1 MNNFKDYYDFFALI
15 SREFLKKHKVYK
27 YRTKKVEEMDD
38 EQVISACHWYYE
50 ENNLAE
56 EFHNYCNREWNEH
69 MVRKYLGKTIH
80 VTVDRPLGSHHPEH
94 KNLVYPVNYGYFE
107 GLSAPDGEWQDVY
120 ILCVYEAVNSFEGK
134 VIAVIHR
141 LDDIED
147 KWVVCPDEY
156 SFTKEEVFEATE
168 FQEKYYKI
176 EILM

>member
-1 MNNFKDYYDFFALI
+1 MKDFKDYYEFTVYI
-15 SREFLKKHKVYK
+15 SREFLKKHRVYR
-27 YRTKKVEEMDD
+27 YRTKKIEEMDD
-38 EQVISACHWYYE
+38 KTVSAVCHWYCE
-50 ENNLAE
+50 ENKLTD
-56 EFHNYCNREWNEH
+56 EFCCYLDREWNKQMGME
-69 MVRKYLGKTIH
+69 YLGKTIK
-80 VTVDRPLGSHHPEH
+80 VTVDRPLGSHHPEY
-94 KNLVYPVNYGYFE
+94 KDLVYPVNYGYFE

-120 ILCVYEAVNSFEGK
+120 ILGVYEAVNSFEGK

-156 SFTKEEVFEATE
+156 SFTKEEIFEATE